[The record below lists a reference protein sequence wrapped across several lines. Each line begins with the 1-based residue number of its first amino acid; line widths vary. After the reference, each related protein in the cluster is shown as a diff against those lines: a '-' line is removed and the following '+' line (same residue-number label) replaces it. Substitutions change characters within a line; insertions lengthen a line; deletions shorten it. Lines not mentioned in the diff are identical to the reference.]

1 MEPPTRLDDSLL
13 CAQRGLL
20 MRAVFA
26 QCLTLYLKD
35 KGEDTCNKI
44 ITIIREIDMYIFN
57 DHLNNHVHDEPPE
70 CGLVAAFSPELWGE
84 WRGRSIPIST
94 KNIDRFKKFT
104 LDQGDVLIFVKAPN
118 HKTAET
124 IIDFVYD
131 KLDALSTKIERVKMG
146 KRKDTR
152 IMGGRYVDGI
162 TNPNDPISLAEDI
175 LISDTERGGLV
186 GSCFAFTQKF
196 EFDWPGIATQAA
208 DTQDEMI
215 GRNPD
220 GAALPQ
226 HAVHSHVHR
235 AAIRNN
241 NGDQLKLLRQALP
254 YGSDHDHAGREKG
267 IMFVAFSNDQQRFE
281 DILQNLIGKYPE
293 RPVDKLM
300 SVVNGVSGGY
310 WYVPNAHEIG
320 VDAVVGPKDVYED
333 PHWKATSPNDYL
345 FYNSQDYL
353 HRMAT
358 GGYKEG
364 DPPSRRLLSL
374 MARTFSHWRDS
385 WMKKR
390 VFPRLPHLK
399 TLVDT
404 AEAEKLV
411 EVPVPVRKGMANQK
425 TLAQLLSDPESKI
438 ARDNDLLRIEAKELI
453 VGVIPDFTLGRG
465 KEVVP
470 YLSDDETMAAWLK
483 GQLNEWS
490 AMGHIV
496 PGYELLVK
504 DGLKK
509 MITDLQ
515 SKLDGLSDKKT
526 AAFYES
532 CILSLQGV
540 QGYLQNWAKIAEQAA
555 ADAEKALAPKDAANM
570 KDVAARLTR
579 LVDEAPESFQD
590 AVQLIYS
597 FHCCLHLVG
606 ELTPF
611 GRLDQIL
618 YPFLARENGTD
629 LEDAQEIIDCL
640 WVKIG
645 ENAFVNRAFI
655 YDYVTY
661 GTTAVC
667 GLGGNFPQ
675 GGGIN
680 QWVQQITVG
689 GYKATDSETPECG
702 ANDVTML
709 CLKAARRIPVNAP
722 TLSLRVHKSI
732 PEKYLD
738 EAAKG
743 ILSGGAQPILYNDD
757 KLCPAL
763 KDSATENVVD
773 LKWSR
778 DYAAD
783 GCYEPMLAGA
793 SEFTFNN
800 VAPLLALEQTL
811 NEGST
816 YGAAG
821 PEQLRGL
828 KQTFRSKRAKDFTSF
843 EDLKET
849 FVKQL
854 EWLVVQCYNTML
866 DGYGNLADIC
876 PSPLLSVLIEGC
888 VEKGRDLTNGGSKFH
903 IMAPLCVGMSNTI
916 DSLYAIQKLVFDE
929 ETARVT
935 LQELVKCL
943 ICDWG
948 HNMIEPFENQLS
960 GTADASERGLRY
972 SELRNAALALPK
984 WGSGDEEVNELG
996 NWLVQTCVDLCVNA
1010 IRQPNATIKAH
1021 LDNIKKTYGEDF
1033 EFVICPG
1040 IGTFEGYVGDGIPC
1054 GASADGRRSG
1064 MPIASDLSP
1073 VPAAQD
1079 LPASPAFRN
1088 IYQAMKSTDYPSINH
1103 GLSNASPVDMNI
1115 PEAFPL
1121 HDLQTFVKKYA
1132 AGEVGSN
1139 LITLTCADLD
1149 TYQKSVKDP
1158 EKYNLVRVRMG
1169 GWTEFYATMFPAHQ
1183 DQQQRRQYF
1192 TPWPS
1197 DNMGPTGEAAPD
1209 LPKDRYSGDDAAPKP
1224 TVTLNQLEVKS

>member
-1 MEPPTRLDDSLL
+1 MAANTEQLDDTLL
-13 CAQRGLL
+13 GAQRGLL
-20 MRAVFA
+20 MRAVFGQA
-26 QCLTLYLKD
+26 LTLYLKD
-35 KGEDTCNKI
+35 KGEGTCETVLGI
-44 ITIIREIDMYIFN
+44 LREMSKNIVG
-57 DHLNNHVHDEPPE
+57 NHPGS
-70 CGLVAAFSPELWGE
+70 GLVAAFSPELWGK
-84 WRGRSIPIST
+84 WQNRSIPIST
-94 KNIDRFKKFT
+94 ENIDRFKKFT

-118 HKTAET
+118 HKTAES
-124 IIDFVYD
+124 IVSAVYD
-131 KLDALSTKIERVKMG
+131 RLDALSDRIELVKMG

-152 IMGGRYVDGI
+152 IMGGRYVDAI
-162 TNPNDPISLAEDI
+162 TNPNDPVSLAEDI
-175 LISDTERGGLV
+175 LVGHPERGGLR
-186 GSCFAFTQKF
+186 GSCFGFTQKF

-235 AAIRNN
+235 AAIRNA

-254 YGSDHDHAGREKG
+254 YGSDHKHAGREEG
-267 IMFVAFSNDQQRFE
+267 IMFVAFCNDQQRFE
-281 DILQNLIGKYPE
+281 DILANLIGQHPE

-300 SVVNGVSGGY
+300 TVVHGVSGGY
-310 WYVPNAHEIG
+310 WYVPAAAELK
-320 VDAVVGPKDVYED
+320 VPAVVGPQDVYED
-333 PHWKATSPNDYL
+333 PHWQVASPNGYL
-345 FYNSQDYL
+345 FYNSRDYL
-353 HRMAT
+353 HQMAE
-358 GGYKEG
+358 GRYVGG

-374 MARTFSHWRDS
+374 MARAFSHWRDS
-385 WMKKR
+385 WMKR
-390 VFPRLPHLK
+390 QVFPRLPHLE
-399 TLVDT
+399 TLVPADDKG
-404 AEAEKLV
+404 KLITT
-411 EVPVPVRKGMANQK
+411 PVPVRKGMANQQ
-425 TLAQLLSDPESKI
+425 TLAHLLSDPKSDI
-438 ARDNDLLRIEAKELI
+438 ARDNGLLRIEAKELI

-470 YLSDDETMAAWLK
+470 YLSEDETMAAWLK
-483 GQLNEWS
+483 ASLNEWS
-490 AMGHIV
+490 SMGHIV
-496 PGYELLVK
+496 PDYDLLVK
-504 DGLKK
+504 SGLGGLIK
-509 MITDLQ
+509 DLQ
-515 SKLDGLSDKKT
+515 DRLEKLPQKDDATGI
-526 AAFYES
+526 FYNS
-532 CILSLQGV
+532 CIISLEGV
-540 QGYLQNWAKIAEQAA
+540 QGYLRNWAQIAEQTAS
-555 ADAEKALAPKDAANM
+555 DAAKASAAEDEANM
-570 KDVAARLTR
+570 EEVAARLHR
-579 LVDEAPESFQD
+579 LVDHPPESFHD

-618 YPFLARENGTD
+618 YPFLAKGGGTPLD
-629 LEDAQEIIDCL
+629 QAQDIIDCL

-655 YDYVTY
+655 QDYVTY

-689 GYKATDSETPECG
+689 GYKATDGDKPEGG

-722 TLSLRVHKSI
+722 TLSLRVYKDM
-732 PEKYLD
+732 PDKYLD
-738 EAAKG
+738 EAATG
-743 ILSGGAQPILYNDD
+743 ILSGGAQPIMYNDD
-757 KLCPAL
+757 KLCRAL
-763 KDSATENVVD
+763 KDSAPSGVVD
-773 LKWSR
+773 ASWSR
-778 DYAAD
+778 NYAAD

-800 VAPLLALEQTL
+800 VAPLLALEQTI
-811 NEGST
+811 NEGAT
-816 YGAAG
+816 YGGAG

-828 KQTFRSKRAKDFTSF
+828 KQTFRSKPAKEFESF

-849 FVKQL
+849 FLKQL

-866 DGYGNLADIC
+866 GAYGNLADIC

-888 VEKGRDLTNGGSKFH
+888 VQKGRDLTNGGSKFH
-903 IMAPLCVGMSNTI
+903 IMAPLCVGISNTI

-929 ETARVT
+929 DTARVT
-935 LQELVKCL
+935 LPELVKCL
-943 ICDWG
+943 MCDWG
-948 HNMIEPFENQLS
+948 HGMIEPFENQLS

-972 SELRNAALALPK
+972 TELRNAALALPK
-984 WGSGDEEVNELG
+984 WGSGNEEVNELG
-996 NWLVQTCVDLCVNA
+996 NWLVEKCVDLCVDA
-1010 IRQPNATIKAH
+1010 IRNPNATIGGLLDGIKKAH
-1021 LDNIKKTYGEDF
+1021 GQDF
-1033 EFVICPG
+1033 EFVVCPG

-1079 LPASPAFRN
+1079 LPASPVFRN
-1088 IYQAMKSTDYPSINH
+1088 IYQAMKSTKYDSIEY

-1121 HDLQTFVKKYA
+1121 DELQRFVKKYA
-1132 AGEVGSN
+1132 AGDVGSN

-1149 TYQKSVKDP
+1149 TYEKSVKDP

-1183 DQQQRRQYF
+1183 EQHQRRQYF
-1192 TPWPS
+1192 TPWES
-1197 DNMGPTGEAAPD
+1197 GKTGAKGAVVPVVWRDEDACE
-1209 LPKDRYSGDDAAPKP
+1209 DAAPKP
-1224 TVTLNQLEVKS
+1224 RVMLNELEVRS